1 VTQQQRE
8 ACLLAAF
15 LGRVATES
23 EILNQVDLIA
33 TEAGNEIDC
42 RWSEYC
48 SQIAFRWNTH
58 LGHYGIPLTTDDFA
72 NDVGRHIRD
81 ELAKILHVA
90 NSNGQKLALG
100 ETVGNI
106 GKSAVLLRPL
116 LRMGPLGL
124 AIGIPVF
131 LIVAASQIWNYI
143 LARLEN
149 PREELQTAI
158 SSSLA
163 SLGNRVG
170 AEFEKEVYQRLKAL
184 HNWQKS
190 AIREVAHRVVTERV
204 GLL

>member
-1 VTQQQRE
+1 
-8 ACLLAAF
+8 
-15 LGRVATES
+15 
-23 EILNQVDLIA
+23 
-33 TEAGNEIDC
+33 
-42 RWSEYC
+42 
-48 SQIAFRWNTH
+48 
-58 LGHYGIPLTTDDFA
+58 
-72 NDVGRHIRD
+72 
-81 ELAKILHVA
+81 
-90 NSNGQKLALG
+90 
-100 ETVGNI
+100 
-106 GKSAVLLRPL
+106 
-116 LRMGPLGL
+116 MGPLGL